1 MAPPRLIPPDNVLLE
16 EARNHTVQADIARS
30 LGFNAAS
37 LTSYL
42 HKNHALRDQ
51 VHAILEENRAKKREG
66 QFEQA
71 KKHADELTLTKEIP
85 ATETV
90 DVDPDSD
97 QVRAFMKERGI
108 PLDEWVATNV
118 QVRRYPIQLGEGR
131 IEEAQYLSV
140 ACKRKTG
147 MTILNVAPPPPTRK
161 VATLRSRK
169 GEPEVTVLM
178 GCDQAPFHDERAH
191 ELVCG
196 PLALLQPHRVVHLG
210 DLLDFP
216 SVSKYKANPEYRA
229 SVADCHVAAH
239 RLLLERTQ
247 ASPDSA
253 WHLLPGNHDHRLPD
267 YLRGGLP
274 AEIADLAPV
283 GESDPWWH
291 PRRMLHLEA
300 LGVDYVDPVQGMW
313 ERAQVQ
319 LAPALVARHG
329 WRTGKAVA
337 ARDTAR
343 ELGVSFVCAHTHRQA
358 LTPVT
363 VGRDGEEHLLW
374 AMEVGCLCR
383 VDGLGYVPGIPD
395 WQQGVGVVLTWPD
408 GTFQFEHAQIVDGAI
423 RFRGQRLGPRQLR
436 VAA

>member
-1 MAPPRLIPPDNVLLE
+1 MAPPRLLPSDDVLLE
-16 EARNHTVQADIARS
+16 EARRHTVQAEIARA
-30 LGFNAAS
+30 LGFNSAS

-42 HKNHALRDQ
+42 HKNIALRDEIRK
-51 VHAILEENRAKKREG
+51 ILEENRGKVRDEHLDRAKRT
-66 QFEQA
+66 
-71 KKHADELTLTKEIP
+71 ADDLIVSKELP
-85 ATETV
+85 ATQKR
-90 DVDPDSD
+90 DLDPDSD
-97 QVRAFMKERGI
+97 EVAAFMKERGI
-108 PLDEWVATNV
+108 PRDEWVAV
-118 QVRRYPIQLGEGR
+118 AAKISRYPIGHGDGEYTD
-131 IEEAQYLSV
+131 ANYLSV
-140 ACKRKTG
+140 SCKRKTG
-147 MTILNVAPPPPTRK
+147 MTVLNVAPAPPVRK
-161 VATLRSRK
+161 VTPLRPRK

-196 PLALLQPHRVVHLG
+196 LLAMIEPHRAVHLG
-210 DLLDFP
+210 DLVDFP

-229 SVADCHVAAH
+229 SVADCHVAAY

-247 ASPDSA
+247 ASPGTA
-253 WHLLPGNHDHRLPD
+253 WDLLPGNHDHRLPD

-283 GESDPWWH
+283 GEQDPWWH
-291 PRRMLHLEA
+291 PRRMLHLDA
-300 LGVDYVDPVQGMW
+300 LGINYVDPVQGMW

-319 LAPALVARHG
+319 LAPTLVARHG

-363 VGRDGEEHLLW
+363 VGRDGVEYLLW

-383 VDGLGYVPGIPD
+383 VDGLGYVPGIAD
-395 WQQGVGVVLTWPD
+395 WQQGVGVALTWPD
-408 GTFQFEHAQIVDGAI
+408 GTFQFEHAQIVDGTI
-423 RFRGQRLGPRQLR
+423 RFRGERLTPRQLK